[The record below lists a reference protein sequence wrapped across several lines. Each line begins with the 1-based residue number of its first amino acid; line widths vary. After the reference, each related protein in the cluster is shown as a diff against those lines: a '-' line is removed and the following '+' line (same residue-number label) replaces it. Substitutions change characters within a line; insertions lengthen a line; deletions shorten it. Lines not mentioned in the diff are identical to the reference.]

1 MSKEL
6 ILLAGSSPM
15 TSSTDSV
22 GMAAAEAEVKG
33 AIVLARQFPRDENRA
48 YIALAQACE
57 RPTFAA
63 SARYDY
69 TRGDKLI
76 DGLSV
81 GFAREAARVWGNM
94 QHGIRIVG
102 VRNDQEYPPHGEV
115 HIKGWAWDMQ
125 SNTRVEQETTF
136 PYLIFR
142 RSGGWVKP
150 DERDAR
156 ELVARHGAIV
166 VRNCILNLLPPDLK
180 DDLLERLRDTGAGKA
195 AKDLDSDREGTTAK
209 LVNAFGGLGVTTD
222 MLCHLLEL
230 DTLDALGGRGLDRLR
245 GVFQA
250 IKDGA
255 TQANA
260 VFPELGGQAAA
271 AGGQSAAAEAAEAA
285 LEEADE
291 EDGDGPEAEQEAED
305 EPEPEPKPV
314 AASPKKRTRKKATKA
329 AATEDVAPPEPE
341 IRVADDGSWVGDLPK
356 VSDLPAVLAQLEE
369 ATVVGMYEREERPGA
384 LPHYYSVLEERFGYD
399 MSE

>member
-1 MSKEL
+1 VSKDL
-6 ILLAGSSPM
+6 ILGGGAVVAPSA
-15 TSSTDSV
+15 TDSV

-48 YIALAQACE
+48 YIALAGSCE

-69 TRGDKLI
+69 TRGGKLI

-81 GFAREAARVWGNM
+81 GFAREAARVWGNI

-102 VRNDQEYPPHGEV
+102 VRNDDEYPPHGEV

-125 SNTRVEQETTF
+125 TNTRVEQETTF

-142 RSGGWVKP
+142 KRGGWVKP

-166 VRNCILNLLPPDLK
+166 VRNCILNLLPPDVK
-180 DDLLERLRDTGAGKA
+180 EDLLERLRDTGASKA
-195 AKDLDSDREGTTAK
+195 ATDLDQDRDGTVAK
-209 LVNAFGGLGVTTD
+209 LAKAFDGLGVTAD
-222 MLCHLLEL
+222 MLCHLLEV
-230 DTLDALGGRGLDRLR
+230 DSLDAIDGRGLDRLR
-245 GVFQA
+245 GVYQA

-271 AGGQSAAAEAAEAA
+271 TGGQSAAAAESQAG
-285 LEEADE
+285 LEDE
-291 EDGDGPEAEQEAED
+291 PEYED
-305 EPEPEPKPV
+305 EPEPEPDPDPDP
-314 AASPKKRTRKKATKA
+314 APTPSHQTCAITGRGGGTRDPYS
-329 AATEDVAPPEPE
+329 ER
-341 IRVADDGSWVGDLPK
+341 RVGG
-356 VSDLPAVLAQLEE
+356 
-369 ATVVGMYEREERPGA
+369 
-384 LPHYYSVLEERFGYD
+384 
-399 MSE
+399 